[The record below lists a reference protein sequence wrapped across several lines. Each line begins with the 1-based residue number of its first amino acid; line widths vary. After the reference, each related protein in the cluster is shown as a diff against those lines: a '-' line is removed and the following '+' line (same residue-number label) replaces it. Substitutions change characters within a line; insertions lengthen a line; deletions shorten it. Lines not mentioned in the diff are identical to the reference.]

1 MTFTARNALVFVT
14 GTRWAV
20 LCLMFSMVLMPAAYA
35 GDGSITETVVWP
47 LQGRSLV
54 ATYSRD
60 RDGAGT
66 LKFREAT
73 GRRTLPVTWL
83 VESDRDLVAN
93 MSLSGMQHFNG
104 MLVVTLE
111 SSSGLVTQIYMYDDR
126 LDMIAEVASAAGRW
140 PPELMYWGD
149 QFDPAVGV
157 IRQTANSKGRQA
169 GMICGQKVFRL
180 NQSTKRIEEA
190 YLRVTPRGRE
200 IVPKLDAA
208 CTD

>member
-1 MTFTARNALVFVT
+1 MFTARNALVAMT
-14 GTRWAV
+14 GTRWAFV
-20 LCLMFSMVLMPAAYA
+20 CLVFSMVLLPAARA
-35 GDGSITETVVWP
+35 GDGSVTETVVWP

-66 LKFREAT
+66 LKFRETT

-83 VESDRDLVAN
+83 VDSDRDLVAN
-93 MSLSGMQHFNG
+93 MSLAGMQHFNG

-111 SSSGLVTQIYMYDDR
+111 SSSGLITQIYMYDDR

-149 QFDPAVGV
+149 TLDPAVGV
-157 IRQTANSKGRQA
+157 IRQTSNSKGRQA

-200 IVPKLDAA
+200 IVPKLDAG

>member
-1 MTFTARNALVFVT
+1 MLACGICSLLLLPVAR
-14 GTRWAV
+14 
-20 LCLMFSMVLMPAAYA
+20 A
-35 GDGSITETVVWP
+35 GDGSITETLVWP

-60 RDGAGT
+60 RDGTGT
-66 LKFREAT
+66 LKFRDAT

-83 VESDRDLVAN
+83 VQSDRDLVAN

-111 SSSGLVTQIYMYDDR
+111 SASGYVTQIYVYDER

-140 PPELMYWGD
+140 QPELMYWGD
-149 QFDPAVGV
+149 TLDPAVGI
-157 IRQTANSKGRQA
+157 IRQMSNSKGRQP
-169 GMICGQKVFRL
+169 GMICGQKILRL
-180 NQSTKRIEEA
+180 NQSTRRIEETYVRWTA
-190 YLRVTPRGRE
+190 RGKE
-200 IVPKLDAA
+200 QVANLDPT

>member
-1 MTFTARNALVFVT
+1 
-14 GTRWAV
+14 
-20 LCLMFSMVLMPAAYA
+20 MVLMPAARA

-47 LQGRSLV
+47 QQGRNLV

-83 VESDRDLVAN
+83 VESDRDLIAN
-93 MSLSGMQHFNG
+93 LNLAGMQHFNG

-111 SSSGLVTQIYMYDDR
+111 SSAGLVTQIYMYDDR
-126 LDMIAEVASAAGRW
+126 LDMIAEVASAASRW
-140 PPELMYWGD
+140 LPELMYWGD

-157 IRQTANSKGRQA
+157 LRQTANSKGRQP
-169 GMICGQKVFRL
+169 GMICGQKIFRF
-180 NQSTKRIEEA
+180 NQSTRRIEENFF
-190 YLRVTPRGRE
+190 RWTPRGKE
-200 IVPKLDAA
+200 LVAKLDPS

>member
-14 GTRWAV
+14 GTRWV
-20 LCLMFSMVLMPAAYA
+20 FVCFLFSMLWLPVAYA
-35 GDGSITETVVWP
+35 GDGSVTETVVWP

-73 GRRTLPVTWL
+73 GRRSLPVTWL
-83 VESDRDLVAN
+83 VESDRDLIAN

-111 SSSGLVTQIYMYDDR
+111 SSSGLVTQIYMYDER

-140 PPELMYWGD
+140 QPELMYWGD
-149 QFDPAVGV
+149 QLEPAVGV
-157 IRQTANSKGRQA
+157 IRQAANSKGRQP
-169 GMICGQKVFRL
+169 GMICGQKIFKL
-180 NQSTKRIEEA
+180 NQSTNRIEESNVRWTA
-190 YLRVTPRGRE
+190 LGKEPVA
-200 IVPKLDAA
+200 KLDPA

>member
-1 MTFTARNALVFVT
+1 
-14 GTRWAV
+14 
-20 LCLMFSMVLMPAAYA
+20 
-35 GDGSITETVVWP
+35 VVWP
-47 LQGRSLV
+47 LQGRNLV
-54 ATYSRD
+54 ASYSRD
-60 RDGAGT
+60 RDGAGA

-93 MSLSGMQHFNG
+93 MSLAGMQHFNG

-149 QFDPAVGV
+149 QLDPAVGV
-157 IRQTANSKGRQA
+157 IRQTSSSKGRQA
-169 GMICGQKVFRL
+169 GMICGQKIFRL
-180 NQSTKRIEEA
+180 NQSTQRIEEA
-190 YLRVTPRGRE
+190 FVRWTPRGKE
-200 IVPKLDAA
+200 PVAKLDAS

>member
-1 MTFTARNALVFVT
+1 MMFTARNALVSLT
-14 GTRWAV
+14 WTRWIFV
-20 LCLMFSMVLMPAAYA
+20 CFVFSMALLPAARA
-35 GDGSITETVVWP
+35 GDGSVTETVVWP
-47 LQGRSLV
+47 QQGRNLV

-83 VESDRDLVAN
+83 VESDRDLIAN
-93 MSLSGMQHFNG
+93 LNLAQMQHFNG

-111 SSSGLVTQIYMYDDR
+111 SGSGLVTQIYMYDDR

-140 PPELMYWGD
+140 LPELLYWGD
-149 QFDPAVGV
+149 QADPAVGV
-157 IRQTANSKGRQA
+157 IRQTANSKGRQP
-169 GMICGQKVFRL
+169 GLICGQKLFML
-180 NQSTKRIEEA
+180 NQRTNRIEET
-190 YLRVTPRGRE
+190 YVRWTSRGKE
-200 IVPKLDAA
+200 PVAKLDAA

>member
-1 MTFTARNALVFVT
+1 MLACGLCSLLLLPVAR
-14 GTRWAV
+14 
-20 LCLMFSMVLMPAAYA
+20 A
-35 GDGSITETVVWP
+35 GDGSITETMVWP

-60 RDGAGT
+60 RDGMGT
-66 LKFREAT
+66 LKFRETT

-111 SSSGLVTQIYMYDDR
+111 SASGYVTQVFVYDDR

-140 PPELMYWGD
+140 QPELMYWGD
-149 QFDPAVGV
+149 TLDPAVGI
-157 IRQTANSKGRQA
+157 IRQMSNSKGRQP
-169 GMICGQKVFRL
+169 GMICGQKILRF
-180 NQSTKRIEEA
+180 NQSTRRIEETYVRWTA
-190 YLRVTPRGRE
+190 RGKE
-200 IVPKLDAA
+200 PVANLDPT

>member
-1 MTFTARNALVFVT
+1 MTFAARNALVFVT
-14 GTRWAV
+14 WTRWV
-20 LCLMFSMVLMPAAYA
+20 FVCFVFSMLLMPAARA

-83 VESDRDLVAN
+83 VESDRDLIAN
-93 MSLSGMQHFNG
+93 MSLAGMQHFNG

-126 LDMIAEVASAAGRW
+126 LDMIAEVASAGGRW
-140 PPELMYWGD
+140 QPELMYWGD
-149 QFDPAVGV
+149 QLDPAVGV
-157 IRQTANSKGRQA
+157 IRQMANSKGRQP
-169 GMICGQKVFRL
+169 GMICGQKIFKL
-180 NQSTKRIEEA
+180 NQSTNRIEETYVRWTA
-190 YLRVTPRGRE
+190 RGKE
-200 IVPKLDAA
+200 LVPKLDAT